1 LIPPRERK
9 KHKTD
14 VMSEPLENGA
24 STKDMSILRV
34 ECYAGHRAD
43 TEPRRLYIGP
53 REVAVTEIIDR
64 WLDPTH
70 RYFKLRG
77 DDGGIYL
84 LRQDAV
90 EDRWEMTLYDSGRR
104 DETRLSST

>member
-1 LIPPRERK
+1 MNEP
-9 KHKTD
+9 
-14 VMSEPLENGA
+14 SE
-24 STKDMSILRV
+24 KDTGTEDESILRV

-43 TEPRRLYIGP
+43 AEPRWLHIGQ

-64 WLDPTH
+64 WLDPRH

-84 LRQDAV
+84 LRQDTI

-104 DETRLSST
+104 CDTRVSST

>member
-1 LIPPRERK
+1 MKGTSNKDHERQDGSAL
-9 KHKTD
+9 H
-14 VMSEPLENGA
+14 
-24 STKDMSILRV
+24 V

-43 TEPRRLYIGP
+43 TEPRYLRIGQ
-53 REVAVTEIIDR
+53 RRVAVTEVIDR

-84 LRQDAV
+84 VRHDTAT
-90 EDRWEMTLYDSGRR
+90 DHWEMTLFDSGTRN
-104 DETRLSST
+104 ETRLSST

>member
-1 LIPPRERK
+1 MSDRFK
-9 KHKTD
+9 KNADTD
-14 VMSEPLENGA
+14 DETA
-24 STKDMSILRV
+24 LRV

-43 TEPRRLYIGP
+43 TEPRRLHIGE

-64 WLDPTH
+64 WLDPRH
-70 RYFKLRG
+70 RYFKLHG

-84 LRQDAV
+84 LRQDTI
-90 EDRWEMTLYDSGRR
+90 EDRWEMTLYDSGRC